1 VILTTHILDVAERLV
16 DRIGIIQ
23 SGRLLAEG
31 TLDDLRRK
39 SGRADST
46 LEDVFL
52 HLVNPAGAPAAS
64 APSQA
69 EAA

>member
-1 VILTTHILDVAERLV
+1 MAERLV

-31 TLDDLRRK
+31 TLDELRLK
-39 SGRADST
+39 SGRKDST

-52 HLVNPAGAPAAS
+52 HLVTKPAGRRPHETRS
-64 APSQA
+64 HHSR
-69 EAA
+69 